1 MNTNILRILALLMFI
16 GALFFGWYGYQAR
29 KSQEKPLVPSPAAQK
44 AAQVLLIRNVTAGE
58 KLNEADLRIEQVS
71 QFNASGFSSTT
82 QVVGNIVNQDLVAN
96 TVLLDSSFQKLGPA
110 ARLLKSDERAVAVK
124 IDEVSGVGGYI
135 KPGDYVDVLLFANDD
150 RDMKRKSIAQIV
162 LSNLR
167 VISFG
172 EVIQEVNKTSDTTV
186 TTPIA
191 SEVNQLQANRE
202 DKPNTT
208 TRSAVLAVKE
218 GEATRLMLAA
228 SIGQLRLALRGE
240 ESLPTSS
247 GLVDVQNNKS
257 AVESS
262 ISSIGINNDEKTNIP
277 KNEQKVAFIAKKYES
292 HYIQNDELLKGPTER
307 FQNSTFSSDKSN
319 IVKSKKIIKNIQP
332 MRIIVHAGDKT
343 ESILVTNAAVRDIK

>member
-1 MNTNILRILALLMFI
+1 MNTNILRILALLMFT

-29 KSQEKPLVPSPAAQK
+29 KTQEKPLIPSPVVQRS
-44 AAQVLLIRNVTAGE
+44 AQVLLVRNVIAGE
-58 KLNEADLRIEQVS
+58 RLNESDLRIEQVS
-71 QFNASGFSSTT
+71 QFNASGFSSTA
-82 QVVGNIVNQDLVAN
+82 QVTGNIINQDLAAN
-96 TVLLDSSFQKLGPA
+96 TVLLSSSIQKLGPA

-150 RDMKRKSIAQIV
+150 RDMKRKSISQIV

-172 EVIQEVNKTSDTTV
+172 EVIQEVNKTSGTSV
-186 TTPIA
+186 PTPI
-191 SEVNQLQANRE
+191 EGGVNQIQSNRE

-240 ESLPTSS
+240 ELLPNSLP
-247 GLVDVQNNKS
+247 LDAQLNNKS
-257 AVESS
+257 TVVAS
-262 ISSIGINNDEKTNIP
+262 ISNIGKNSEEINISKY
-277 KNEQKVAFIAKKYES
+277 EQKVAVLAKKYES
-292 HYIQNDELLKGPTER
+292 HYIQNDELLKEPIER
-307 FQNSTFSSDKSN
+307 FQKTTFNSDKTN

-332 MRIIVHAGDKT
+332 IRIIVHSGDKT
-343 ESILVTNAAVRDIK
+343 ESISVKNVAVKDVK

>member
-29 KSQEKPLVPSPAAQK
+29 KSQEKPLEPSPMVQK
-44 AAQVLLIRNVTAGE
+44 SAQVLLIRNVMAGE
-58 KLNEADLRIEQVS
+58 RLNEADLRIEQVS
-71 QFNASGFSSTT
+71 QFNVSGFSSTA
-82 QVVGNIVNQDLVAN
+82 QVTGNVVNQDLAAN
-96 TVLLDSSFQKLGPA
+96 TVLLGSSIQKLGPA

-124 IDEVSGVGGYI
+124 VDEVSGVGGYI

-150 RDMKRKSIAQIV
+150 RDMKRKSISQIV

-172 EVIQEVNKTSDTTV
+172 EVIQEVNSTSDITV
-186 TTPIA
+186 STPIA

-208 TRSAVLAVKE
+208 SRSAVLAVKE

-247 GLVDVQNNKS
+247 SLFDAKNNKP
-257 AVESS
+257 AVQSS
-262 ISSIGINNDEKTNIP
+262 ISSIDINNDEKTNIP
-277 KNEQKVAFIAKKYES
+277 KNEQKVAVLKKKYES
-292 HYIQNDELLKGPTER
+292 HYIQNDELLKEPPER
-307 FQNSTFSSDKSN
+307 FQNSILSRDKTN

-332 MRIIVHAGDKT
+332 TRIIVHAGDKT
-343 ESILVTNAAVRDIK
+343 ESILVTNAAVRDVK